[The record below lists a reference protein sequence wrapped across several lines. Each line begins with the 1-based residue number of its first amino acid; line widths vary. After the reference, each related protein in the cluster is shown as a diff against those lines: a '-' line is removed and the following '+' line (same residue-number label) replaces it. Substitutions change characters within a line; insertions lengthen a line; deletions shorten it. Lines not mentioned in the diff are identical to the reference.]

1 MAQDRTIDFHET
13 VVLDERPEVADGTP
27 PLGKIT
33 EDHQKRDSTGSANGK
48 RLARA
53 KIIAPIVVLLLAGA
67 ATLAYRHYAGWEST
81 DDAQIDGYINPI
93 SSRVAGYITNVYVD
107 DNPGHAG
114 QRSGNRRREPGE
126 RPGYIRE
133 YIKPVDFGRGRC
145 CQRARGDFGF
155 RAATRCRP
163 GSRPA
168 SGSEQRQGSG

>member
-67 ATLAYRHYAGWEST
+67 ATLAYRHYAGWGAPGA
-81 DDAQIDGYINPI
+81 AQIERYINPI
-93 SSRVAGYITNVYVD
+93 
-107 DNPGHAG
+107 
-114 QRSGNRRREPGE
+114 RSTLARH
-126 RPGYIRE
+126 
-133 YIKPVDFGRGRC
+133 IKKLEV
-145 CQRARGDFGF
+145 
-155 RAATRCRP
+155 
-163 GSRPA
+163 
-168 SGSEQRQGSG
+168 